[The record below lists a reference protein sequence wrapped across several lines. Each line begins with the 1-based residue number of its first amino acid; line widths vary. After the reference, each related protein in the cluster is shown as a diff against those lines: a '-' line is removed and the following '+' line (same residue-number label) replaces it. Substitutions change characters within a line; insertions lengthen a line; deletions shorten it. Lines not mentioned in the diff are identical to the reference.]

1 METSA
6 TGMLL
11 FQDYEHEHQSNSHA
25 ADEVVMAMLQQFTAN
40 NPFATTDDFD
50 PLDNGQ
56 AAIAVEGPLMVNF

>member
-6 TGMLL
+6 MQMLV
-11 FQDYEHEHQSNSHA
+11 FQDYEHEHQSNSHV
-25 ADEVVMAMLQQFTAN
+25 ADEAVMAMLQQFTAN

-56 AAIAVEGPLMVNF
+56 AAIAVEGSSMVNF